1 MKRLR
6 CNRRRHPRAVWS
18 LVAVALV
25 AAALLNALAAA
36 STPLKPSGS
45 IWIIPIKGTIDLGLA
60 SFVERATRE
69 AVEAG
74 AALIL
79 VEVNT
84 FGGRV
89 DAATE
94 IRDALLNAKVP
105 TAAYVTERAWS
116 AGALITLAAET
127 IWMAPGSSIGA
138 AQPVPADEKT
148 VSALRAEFEST
159 AERTGRDPRVAAAMV
174 DAGVAVE
181 GLVPQGEILTLTA
194 NRAIDVGYAEGVIAG
209 RGELLAALGLEGLP
223 VESVELNWAERAARF
238 LSEPTV
244 SQLLLTLGFLGLI
257 AEAMSPGLGVP
268 GAIGLTSLVLFYGGR
283 MIVGLAGWESL
294 LILGVGLLL
303 VAAEIFLIPGFGI
316 AGVAG
321 AAAIVWS
328 LVISFGGIAEAVNAL
343 GISLGLSLVGA
354 YLFWRFGKR
363 TGLWGR
369 VILNTRLDDEQG
381 YVSSADY
388 SGYIGKTGTALT
400 TMRPAG
406 VVEIEGER
414 LDAVSEGGY
423 VAAGSPIVVRHV
435 EGTRIVVREVKGGS
449 SG

>member
-1 MKRLR
+1 M
-6 CNRRRHPRAVWS
+6 
-18 LVAVALV
+18 AVALV

-94 IRDALLNAKVP
+94 IRDTLLDAKVP

-138 AQPVPADEKT
+138 AQPIPADEKT

-303 VAAEIFLIPGFGI
+303 VAAEIFLIPGL
-316 AGVAG
+316 
-321 AAAIVWS
+321 WRRRRRRR
-328 LVISFGGIAEAVNAL
+328 GGHRLEPCHLI
-343 GISLGLSLVGA
+343 
-354 YLFWRFGKR
+354 
-363 TGLWGR
+363 WGDR
-369 VILNTRLDDEQG
+369 RSHQ
-381 YVSSADY
+381 
-388 SGYIGKTGTALT
+388 
-400 TMRPAG
+400 RP
-406 VVEIEGER
+406 
-414 LDAVSEGGY
+414 
-423 VAAGSPIVVRHV
+423 
-435 EGTRIVVREVKGGS
+435 
-449 SG
+449 